1 MSLKLSIV
9 VPCYNEEE
17 VLPATSARLLALLS
31 RISDAGLVSPDSHLC
46 FVDDGSKDRTW
57 ALVEAY
63 AAADPRVRGIKLSRN
78 CGHQRALLA
87 GLMTV
92 EGDIIVSI
100 DADLQDDVDVVEAM
114 VRKHVEGADIVYGV
128 RASRESDTAMKRGTA
143 QAYYRLLEL
152 MGVEIVYNHADYRL
166 LSRRALTALGSF
178 SEVNLFLRGI
188 IPLLGFRTASVEY
201 VRTERFAGES
211 KYPFRRMLGLAVDGI
226 TSFSVMPLRLITI
239 LGLLTCGF
247 SLLMVVWI
255 VLGVLLTNNAIP
267 GWASSVVPIYLIGG
281 VQLFSIGLLGEY
293 VGKVYMETKR
303 RPRYFI
309 EKIL

>member
-1 MSLKLSIV
+1 MSVKLAIV

-17 VLPATSARLLALLS
+17 VLPTTCGRLLALLD
-31 RISDAGLVSPDSHLC
+31 RIGAAGLVSADSHLC
-46 FVDDGSKDRTW
+46 FVDDGSRDGTW
-57 ALVEAY
+57 GLIEAH

-87 GLMTV
+87 GLTTA
-92 EGDIIVSI
+92 EGDVLVSI
-100 DADLQDDVDVVEAM
+100 DADLQDDVDVIEAM
-114 VRKHVEGADIVYGV
+114 VRKHLDGADIVYGV
-128 RASRESDTAMKRGTA
+128 RASRETDTAAKRGTA
-143 QAYYRLLEL
+143 QAYYRLLEM

-166 LSRRALTALGSF
+166 LSRRALAALGSF

-188 IPLLGFRTASVEY
+188 IPLLGFRSATVEY
-201 VRTERFAGES
+201 SRAERFAGES
-211 KYPFRRMLGLAVDGI
+211 KYPFRRMLALAVDGI

-239 LGLLTCGF
+239 IGLLTCGF

-255 VLGVLLTNNAIP
+255 VLGVLLTTNAVP

>member
-100 DADLQDDVDVVEAM
+100 DADLQDDVDVVEEM

-128 RASRESDTAMKRGTA
+128 RASRESDTTMKRGSA

-188 IPLLGFRTASVEY
+188 IPLLGFRTATVEY

-226 TSFSVMPLRLITI
+226 TSFSVMPLRMITI
-239 LGLLTCGF
+239 IGLLTCGF

-255 VLGVLLTNNAIP
+255 VLGVLLTNNVIP

-309 EKIL
+309 EKML